1 MSEKWEYL
9 WVEMGTGQGAFT
21 GGGQQVERMPDPL
34 NPGREI
40 MYHFLTGP
48 MGALNKLGQE
58 GWEAIS
64 QANANQLQWVIM
76 KRRVSQ
82 PFGLLDHQAK
92 CKAVVYN
99 YLQPSVALL

>member
-48 MGALNKLGQE
+48 MGALNKL
-58 GWEAIS
+58 
-64 QANANQLQWVIM
+64 
-76 KRRVSQ
+76 
-82 PFGLLDHQAK
+82 
-92 CKAVVYN
+92 
-99 YLQPSVALL
+99 